1 MNMNEEI
8 IKIFADRFN
17 KSEQSTGKIFFR
29 DTPKEIASGS
39 LSLTLSGEIKQFYT
53 QLEMEDNPTI
63 GGDFFLQ
70 IFMINQ
76 LEQAQDGWSGPDDET
91 LPWMN
96 SFVVFADRNGD
107 ALVFDSAQ
115 ENPSI
120 YGSIQKR
127 SFLIANSMNIFLEA
141 LLLAIEVEEDIFDG
155 DTREDDMNFKKT
167 FIERVENSVSRLGSD
182 FNVNGFMK
190 FFLG

>member
-1 MNMNEEI
+1 MNENI
-8 IKIFADRFN
+8 LKNFAERFN

-29 DTPKEIASGS
+29 DTPKEIVNGS
-39 LSLTLSGEIKQFYT
+39 LSLMLSGEVEQFYT

-76 LEQAQDGWSGPDDET
+76 LEKAQDGWSGPDDET

-115 ENPSI
+115 KNPSI

-127 SFLIANSMNIFLEA
+127 SFLIASSMNIFLEA
-141 LLLAIEVEEDIFDG
+141 LLLAIEVEEDAFNG
-155 DTREDDMNFKKT
+155 DTREDDMSFKKV
-167 FIERVENSVSRLGSD
+167 FIERVENSVSGLNSG
-182 FNVNGFMK
+182 FNVDGFMK
-190 FFLG
+190 FFFD

>member
-1 MNMNEEI
+1 MNGNI
-8 IKIFADRFN
+8 LKNFAERFN

-29 DTPKEIASGS
+29 DTPKEIVNGS
-39 LSLTLSGEIKQFYT
+39 LSLMLSGEVEQFYT

-76 LEQAQDGWSGPDDET
+76 LEKAQDGWSGPDDET

-115 ENPSI
+115 KNPSI

-127 SFLIANSMNIFLEA
+127 SFLIASSMNIFLEA
-141 LLLAIEVEEDIFDG
+141 LLLAIEVEEDAFNG
-155 DTREDDMNFKKT
+155 DTREDDMSFKKV
-167 FIERVENSVSRLGSD
+167 FIERVENSVSGLNSG
-182 FNVNGFMK
+182 FNVDGFMK
-190 FFLG
+190 FFFD

>member
-1 MNMNEEI
+1 MNE
-8 IKIFADRFN
+8 KILKNFAERFN

-29 DTPKEIASGS
+29 DTPKEIVNGS
-39 LSLTLSGEIKQFYT
+39 LSLMLSGEVEQFYT

-76 LEQAQDGWSGPDDET
+76 LEKAQDGWSGPDDET

-115 ENPSI
+115 KNPSI

-127 SFLIANSMNIFLEA
+127 SFLIASSMNIFLEA
-141 LLLAIEVEEDIFDG
+141 LLLAIEVEEDAFNG
-155 DTREDDMNFKKT
+155 DTREDDMSFKKV
-167 FIERVENSVSRLGSD
+167 FIERVENSVSGLNSG
-182 FNVNGFMK
+182 FNVDGFMK
-190 FFLG
+190 FFFD